1 MNDCSSKKLTSSVI
15 LHMLYLVHMDYYKD
29 KVAIVTGGGSG
40 IGRALCEELGRM
52 GAKVVVAD
60 INTQGAEKTAQTVTA
75 SGGWARSTRL
85 DVTKAEDVQKLIN
98 DTAAE
103 HGHLDF
109 MFNNAGIAY
118 IGEARDMDLD
128 QWHRILDVN
137 LNGEIYGSIAAY
149 KLMVRQG
156 FGHIVNTASVAGL
169 FPTAGEVPYTT
180 TKHGVVGLSL
190 SLRLE
195 GSGLGVK
202 VSVVCPGFVRTELFD
217 TAQIVKA
224 DRKDVLGM
232 IPPRTIGNVKLLAK
246 AVLRG
251 VARNKAVIVFPF
263 FYRIIW
269 WIYRLSPSL
278 LEPIGHKMAA
288 DFRKFRKDI

>member
-1 MNDCSSKKLTSSVI
+1 
-15 LHMLYLVHMDYYKD
+15 MDYYKD
-29 KVAIVTGGGSG
+29 KIAIVTGGGSG
-40 IGRALCEELGRM
+40 IGRALCMELGGS

-60 INTQGAEKTAQTVTA
+60 INAEGAEHTAKAVTA
-75 SGGWARSTRL
+75 AGGWARAIRL

-103 HGHLDF
+103 HGRLDF

-118 IGEARDMDLD
+118 VGETRDIDLD

-149 KLMVRQG
+149 KQMIKQG

-169 FPTAGEVPYTT
+169 FPAPTETAYVT
-180 TKHGVVGLSL
+180 TKHGVVGLSI

-195 GSGLGVK
+195 GAGLGVK
-202 VSVVCPGFVRTELFD
+202 VSVVCPGFIRTELFD
-217 TAQIVKA
+217 TAQVINI
-224 DRKDVLGM
+224 DRQQALAIIPKSM
-232 IPPRTIGNVKLLAK
+232 IANVSKVAK
-246 AVLRG
+246 VILSG
-251 VARNKAVIVFPF
+251 VERNKAIIVFPF
-263 FYRIIW
+263 LYKLLW

-278 LEPIGHKMAA
+278 FESFSYKIVS
-288 DFRKFRKDI
+288 DFRKLRKDN